1 MDTFVEVKMT
11 ASTHRHLGRGMQGPD
26 GENWVRHSNLKADF
40 N

>member
-11 ASTHRHLGRGMQGPD
+11 ASTRRGILGEACKGLMV
-26 GENWVRHSNLKADF
+26 NWVRHSNLKADF